1 MPTKL
6 DGSIAPTTSADISHT
21 ASSDDPLLGK
31 FVGEHG
37 AQFHISFNI
46 SGMASTLR
54 VDYLTDHFVHQSDNE
69 PLGEEDS
76 HIASLACRAA
86 LGLQARQCVSLPRL
100 RVRCQTDVQNEA
112 LGVRRLSDGAIAN
125 LFSLK
130 INTFTLNRSGTNV
143 VTVKVN
149 IGFIMQYHW
158 FRCTSSLACATIRR
172 DSEVPQPMVVDG
184 NQCTNVHFGTNSN
197 DPVAVCVRRIGAT
210 TWW

>member
-1 MPTKL
+1 MSMLEQDETSLVTPMPTKL

-76 HIASLACRAA
+76 HIASLADPE
-86 LGLQARQCVSLPRL
+86 LLQTQSCSASER
-100 RVRCQTDVQNEA
+100 
-112 LGVRRLSDGAIAN
+112 G
-125 LFSLK
+125 
-130 INTFTLNRSGTNV
+130 NV
-143 VTVKVN
+143 
-149 IGFIMQYHW
+149 
-158 FRCTSSLACATIRR
+158 
-172 DSEVPQPMVVDG
+172 
-184 NQCTNVHFGTNSN
+184 
-197 DPVAVCVRRIGAT
+197 
-210 TWW
+210 